1 MKPAAATAVL
11 CAQCGRDQ
19 GELQGWTPGEELPQI
34 WCRECG
40 SCELELAPTASSS
53 APFTCAGGKW
63 RIAPTICDHIESL
76 RTSGQPYLEPFLGG
90 GNVMWLVPDHGPR
103 IGTDVD
109 SRIINL
115 WRALLSGDFAQP
127 PVSLRQPISDD
138 RYYELKKEMDLSDP
152 ETLYAGF
159 CCSNRGR
166 WFNGL
171 KNVGSGDSWAN
182 IQKQIPAMQS
192 VQLDCVDYRQHDPS
206 GTVVFAD
213 PPYRGDKKNHK
224 KYYPGLPPFD
234 SDEFWDT
241 MAKWAERARRNVVL
255 VTERTGPLQESGVR
269 VETLETLERKGSNP
283 MTQFLYRVIP

>member
-1 MKPAAATAVL
+1 M
-11 CAQCGRDQ
+11 
-19 GELQGWTPGEELPQI
+19 
-34 WCRECG
+34 
-40 SCELELAPTASSS
+40 
-53 APFTCAGGKW
+53 
-63 RIAPTICDHIESL
+63 
-76 RTSGQPYLEPFLGG
+76 
-90 GNVMWLVPDHGPR
+90 
-103 IGTDVD
+103 
-109 SRIINL
+109 INL
-115 WRALLSGDFAQP
+115 WRALLSGFVP
-127 PVSLRQPISDD
+127 PPISRE

-166 WFNGL
+166 WFNGY
-171 KNVGSGDSWAN
+171 KNAQSGNSWTN
-182 IQKQIPAMQS
+182 IQKQIPAMRS

-213 PPYRGDKKNHK
+213 PPYRTERNRHN

-269 VETLETLERKGSNP
+269 VETLETFERTGSNP

>member
-34 WCRECG
+34 WCPDCG
-40 SCELELAPTASSS
+40 SNQLRLAPTASSS

-63 RIAPTICDHIESL
+63 REAPTICARIESL
-76 RTSGQPYLEPFLGG
+76 RTRGQPYLEPFLGG
-90 GNVMWLVPDHGPR
+90 GNVMWLVADHGPR
-103 IGTDVD
+103 IGTDAD

-115 WRALLSGDFAQP
+115 WRALLSGWVP
-127 PVSLRQPISDD
+127 PAISRE
-138 RYYELKKEMDLSDP
+138 RYYELKATMDLGDP

-166 WFNGL
+166 WFNGF
-171 KNVGSGDSWAN
+171 KNARSGDSWTN
-182 IQKQIPAMQS
+182 IQKQIPAMRS
-192 VQLDCVDYRQHDPS
+192 VQLDCVDYRQHDPR

-213 PPYRGDKKNHK
+213 PPYRGGKK
-224 KYYPGLPPFD
+224 YPGLQPFD

-241 MAKWAERARRNVVL
+241 MAEWARRRRNVVL
-255 VTERTGPLQESGVR
+255 VTERTGPAPKSR
-269 VETLETLERKGSNP
+269 IRIKTLETLERKGSNP
-283 MTQFLYRVIP
+283 MTQYLYRVMP